1 MNLQGNKNRE
11 AKYVRCIPL
20 YAKKKTK
27 KGTETK
33 EKTEF
38 KIRHSRKAS
47 MRRCH
52 LNQDLTTVKKTS
64 HNIWRTIFQA

>member
-1 MNLQGNKNRE
+1 MSDVFHSMQ
-11 AKYVRCIPL
+11 
-20 YAKKKTK
+20 KKTK

-33 EKTEF
+33 KTEF
-38 KIRHSRKAS
+38 KTRHSRKAS